1 MNFVTRGGAQG
12 AGAAQAGGFMGLLQ
26 TQQDIRNQ
34 ESNIASLRSSL
45 VQLEETL
52 NESLRKIPDRPDDI
66 LRQRLQIAQARQ
78 ALLNAQSRLLNSYN
92 VYQLSL
98 DEFKI
103 DLGLPPDVC
112 VHIEDPMLDMFNL
125 IDVEIVPRQ
134 ISIAEL
140 QRQVG
145 TTTGLLLEVFNPELT
160 PNGDL
165 GGGHSAP
172 MQLVEQL
179 LEAIDH
185 IEQLCLDLA
194 DTNIERARQDITHM
208 ANSLPQRRQ
217 ELKHLRSTY
226 ASLSDVLGALDPMN
240 RQVQLPAN
248 VHSAVFDLA
257 RFDKLPETLE
267 AEVERLTRS
276 LDDYMPQLSQLRE
289 ALEEFNSHLEMAAE
303 TNRQA
308 TPPDAVIFSVSSL
321 VAQLADD
328 VLDLS
333 LVQARARTESIRLVQ
348 VDLDSTKALQ
358 IARKCRRDWKN
369 ARAAL
374 VDAWRLIEFNADE
387 LESGLDVVLSGDV
400 STVGDNPL
408 KFRTPT
414 GRMRVGI
421 EFDAPLTRLL
431 ERNHY
436 RQSLIEYQQAK
447 RSFYRFEDRVAQN
460 IRATIRTMN
469 LNKLNFEQQRLAVL
483 GAIDQIVLNDEIL
496 TLTEQRSESSGATAA
511 RDVVSAL
518 DDLQDAQNNFLS
530 VWVNYEVLRR
540 SLDLDLGTMRL
551 DSDGMWIDPGP
562 LDSNHALPRCH
573 DGHLSASAITGDKQF
588 RGKLQLRR

>member
-1 MNFVTRGGAQG
+1 M
-12 AGAAQAGGFMGLLQ
+12 
-26 TQQDIRNQ
+26 
-34 ESNIASLRSSL
+34 
-45 VQLEETL
+45 
-52 NESLRKIPDRPDDI
+52 
-66 LRQRLQIAQARQ
+66 
-78 ALLNAQSRLLNSYN
+78 
-92 VYQLSL
+92 
-98 DEFKI
+98 
-103 DLGLPPDVC
+103 
-112 VHIEDPMLDMFNL
+112 
-125 IDVEIVPRQ
+125 
-134 ISIAEL
+134 
-140 QRQVG
+140 
-145 TTTGLLLEVFNPELT
+145 
-160 PNGDL
+160 
-165 GGGHSAP
+165 
-172 MQLVEQL
+172 
-179 LEAIDH
+179 
-185 IEQLCLDLA
+185 
-194 DTNIERARQDITHM
+194 
-208 ANSLPQRRQ
+208 
-217 ELKHLRSTY
+217 
-226 ASLSDVLGALDPMN
+226 
-240 RQVQLPAN
+240 
-248 VHSAVFDLA
+248 
-257 RFDKLPETLE
+257 
-267 AEVERLTRS
+267 
-276 LDDYMPQLSQLRE
+276 
-289 ALEEFNSHLEMAAE
+289 
-303 TNRQA
+303 
-308 TPPDAVIFSVSSL
+308 
-321 VAQLADD
+321 
-328 VLDLS
+328 
-333 LVQARARTESIRLVQ
+333 VQ

-573 DGHLSASAITGDKQF
+573 LSTSAITGDKQF